1 MGKTEFRDM
10 TFIII
15 GIYLAI
21 VILVYMIGFAI
32 ACRAYKREREKTHM
46 KFTHWYL
53 TGSEWSDITIT
64 CAIFWPIFVPLVAI
78 GFILLYIVK
87 LVKKF
92 NGIS

>member
-15 GIYLAI
+15 GIYLTI

-32 ACRAYKREREKTHM
+32 ACRAYKREKTHM

-64 CAIFWPIFVPLVAI
+64 CAIFWPIFVPLIAI

>member
-32 ACRAYKREREKTHM
+32 ACRAYKKEKTHM

-78 GFILLYIVK
+78 GFILLCIVK

>member
-1 MGKTEFRDM
+1 MGKTELRDM

-32 ACRAYKREREKTHM
+32 ACRAYKRAKTHA

-53 TGSEWSDITIT
+53 TVSEWSDITIT
-64 CAIFWPIFVPLVAI
+64 CAIFWPIFVPLVAM
-78 GFILLYIVK
+78 GFILMFIVK

>member
-1 MGKTEFRDM
+1 M

-21 VILVYMIGFAI
+21 VILVYMISFAI
-32 ACRAYKREREKTHM
+32 ACRAYKREKTHA

-53 TGSEWSDITIT
+53 VVSEWSDITIT
-64 CAIFWPIFVPLVAI
+64 CAIFWPIFVPLVAM
-78 GFILLYIVK
+78 GFILMFIVK